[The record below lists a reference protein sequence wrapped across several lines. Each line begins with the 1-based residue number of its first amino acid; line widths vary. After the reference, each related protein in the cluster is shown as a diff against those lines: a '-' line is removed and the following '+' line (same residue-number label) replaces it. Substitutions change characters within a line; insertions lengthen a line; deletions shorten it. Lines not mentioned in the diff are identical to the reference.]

1 MSQLVTKTQLKAIL
15 GIPTA
20 DTTDDARL
28 EAACDAAT
36 QQVQAECGRQFVQ
49 DSTATARVFVASSA
63 LYVEVDDFQTTSGLV
78 VKTDDDNNGVFETT
92 WASTDYQ
99 LEPLNGRLEGQAWPY
114 TQLRAIEARYWP
126 RWRGQALVQVTARWG
141 WATIPAPVKQAAE
154 IQALS
159 IFKSADAPL
168 GVAGFGDIGVVRLRQ
183 AMHPVAMSLLSQY
196 KREPVMVG

>member
-1 MSQLVTKTQLKAIL
+1 MSQLVTKTQLKSIL

-28 EAACDAAT
+28 ETACDAAT

-49 DSTATARVFVASSA
+49 DTTATARVFVASSA
-63 LYVEVDDFQTTSGLV
+63 LFVEVDDFMTTSGLI
-78 VKTDDDNNGVFETT
+78 VKTDDDNNGTFETT
-92 WASTDYQ
+92 WASSDYQ
-99 LEPLNGRLEGQAWPY
+99 LEPLNGRFEGQAWPY
-114 TQLRAIEARYWP
+114 TQLRAIDARYWP

-141 WATIPAPVKQAAE
+141 WSAIPAPVKQAAE

-183 AMHPVAMSLLSQY
+183 AMHPVAMSLLSNY
-196 KREPVMVG
+196 RRESVMIG

>member
-1 MSQLVTKTQLKAIL
+1 MSQLVTKTQLKSIL

-28 EAACDAAT
+28 ESACDAAT
-36 QQVQAECGRQFVQ
+36 QQVQAECGRQFIQ
-49 DSTATARVFVASSA
+49 DSSATARVFVASSA
-63 LYVEVDDFQTTSGLV
+63 LFVEVDDFMTTSGLIV
-78 VKTDDDNNGVFETT
+78 RTDDDNNGVFETT

-141 WATIPAPVKQAAE
+141 WSTIPAPVKQAAE

-159 IFKSADAPL
+159 IFKAADAPL

-183 AMHPVAMSLLSQY
+183 AMHPVASSLLMQY

>member
-1 MSQLVTKTQLKAIL
+1 MSQLVTKTQLKSIL

-28 EAACDAAT
+28 ETACDAAT

-49 DSTATARVFVASSA
+49 DTTATARVFVASSA
-63 LYVEVDDFQTTSGLV
+63 LFVEVDDFMTTSGLI
-78 VKTDDDNNGVFETT
+78 VKTDDDNNGTFETT
-92 WASTDYQ
+92 WTSSDYQ
-99 LEPLNGRLEGQAWPY
+99 LEPLNGRFEGQAWPY
-114 TQLRAIEARYWP
+114 TQLRAIDARYWP

-141 WATIPAPVKQAAE
+141 WSTIPAPVKQAAE

-159 IFKSADAPL
+159 IFKSSDAPL

-183 AMHPVAMSLLSQY
+183 AMHPVAMSLLSNY
-196 KREPVMVG
+196 RRESVMVG